1 MNQDYSPL
9 LVSCPAHLARFGE
22 IKQQNPWWRMLL
34 GLHKIPEGFPRAYV
48 GGNAVPVNFFAK
60 GSLHLGEQ
68 QFTFA
73 SRDPGFDNG
82 QRYAH
87 ITPDFHFDLP
97 YASLTRVERYEP
109 PAAYIKYFNL
119 NWVRIQLSAPNAPDD
134 LLLSCT
140 GSGTEMSLIHQG
152 NELLYNELQAKL
164 RQGSRAAPGV

>member
-1 MNQDYSPL
+1 MHQDYSPL
-9 LVSCPAHLARFGE
+9 LVSSPAHLARFAE
-22 IKQQNPWWRMLL
+22 IKRQNPWWRLLL
-34 GLHKIPEGFPRAYV
+34 GMNKIPAGFPRAYV

-60 GSLHLGEQ
+60 NSFHLVEQ
-68 QFTFA
+68 QLTFA

-87 ITPDFHFDLP
+87 ITPDFHFELP
-97 YASLTRVERYEP
+97 YASLMQVERYEP

-119 NWVRIQLSAPNAPDD
+119 NWIRIQLSAPNVPDD

-140 GSGTEMSLIHQG
+140 GSGTEMSLIHQT

-164 RQGSRAAPGV
+164 L